1 MAENGTSKEYKLNV
15 SITDPNP
22 IEIELNNEK
31 YTLVKTN
38 KKLVKPEG
46 YEESTININGT
57 DIPSYTS
64 NITKFTIVGI
74 KDEKGNIKYAIYE
87 KDNYKLYNEVNSN
100 NLKLYISE
108 GNLDGFEK
116 VKINIDFDYNA
127 YKLDNRFVICYA
139 MDMNNGQYNYYKY
152 DIIDKTFQ
160 YYEIFKED
168 RKINYY
174 FITTIVLGGLLSISI
189 FFNIYF
195 IIKRKKFK

>member
-74 KDEKGNIKYAIYE
+74 KDEKGNIKRIE
-87 KDNYKLYNEVNSN
+87 NTDNTKDIMK
-100 NLKLYISE
+100 
-108 GNLDGFEK
+108 
-116 VKINIDFDYNA
+116 
-127 YKLDNRFVICYA
+127 
-139 MDMNNGQYNYYKY
+139 
-152 DIIDKTFQ
+152 
-160 YYEIFKED
+160 
-168 RKINYY
+168 
-174 FITTIVLGGLLSISI
+174 
-189 FFNIYF
+189 
-195 IIKRKKFK
+195 

>member
-46 YEESTININGT
+46 YEESTININ
-57 DIPSYTS
+57 
-64 NITKFTIVGI
+64 
-74 KDEKGNIKYAIYE
+74 
-87 KDNYKLYNEVNSN
+87 
-100 NLKLYISE
+100 
-108 GNLDGFEK
+108 
-116 VKINIDFDYNA
+116 DFDYNA